1 MLRVAPVIFLAFWSG
16 GYSAG
21 KIGVAYA
28 SPMTLLVVRYAIVL
42 LLLAPLL
49 LWKRPP
55 LPATRAQWVHLAAVG
70 VLIQGCYFALVY
82 VALSS
87 NISSA
92 AVAMIVSLQ
101 PILVALAAPQLAGEE
116 VSRQTWLGL
125 GLGLLGAVLVILAR
139 SRVEAVSTI
148 GVAAAVAALACITAG
163 AMYEKRY
170 GVGHHPVTA
179 NVVQYAA
186 GLGVA
191 LPFALLREDLH
202 VEWVTPLVLALAYLI
217 VCNSL
222 IAMTLLLLMIR
233 HGEVSRVS
241 ALFFLVP
248 PLAAVIGWLVL
259 DEAMPPLA
267 WIGLVLAAAGVA
279 LAAAP
284 GGVPRLRR

>member
-163 AMYEKRY
+163 A
-170 GVGHHPVTA
+170 
-179 NVVQYAA
+179 
-186 GLGVA
+186 
-191 LPFALLREDLH
+191 
-202 VEWVTPLVLALAYLI
+202 
-217 VCNSL
+217 
-222 IAMTLLLLMIR
+222 
-233 HGEVSRVS
+233 
-241 ALFFLVP
+241 
-248 PLAAVIGWLVL
+248 LAARSWRSAGSAAWSYSFRCRTCPPAASRSRMAACGPRRRLSQRPRFVVIS
-259 DEAMPPLA
+259 P
-267 WIGLVLAAAGVA
+267 
-279 LAAAP
+279 
-284 GGVPRLRR
+284 